1 MVKSFYRKLLRSEMV
16 KNSLTLISGTVI
28 AQIIPVAL
36 QPLLRRIFTPED
48 FGVFAIYMS
57 LLGMLAAIASLKYES
72 TIILPKRDKDA
83 AHLLVGSI
91 IVVFSFSIIF
101 LVLIFF
107 LKNSLIDYFNFP
119 PAIEQ
124 WLYLLPLSA
133 FIFTS
138 YQAMNYWLI
147 RKNRFKASAVNKV
160 IRRTAEGGTQTGL
173 GFSTVSSGLIIG
185 NIIGDSI
192 NFLSGIFQIKRSS
205 FNLKSV
211 RLPRILYL
219 LKRYKEF
226 PLYSGV
232 PSFLNTISLLVP
244 VLIITRSFDEEIA
257 GFYSLSQMVLAL
269 PLALV
274 SVSVSQVLL
283 QQLSEK
289 IKSTSSI
296 NSIVTRLALV
306 LTGLSIPFILIILF
320 FGEALFDFFFGID
333 WRVSSDITQ
342 ILIYAYALKFIVSP
356 LSVVFI
362 ALEKVKISGLWQLGY
377 FLAICGLFAI
387 NFKDLNDFFI
397 TYLAIE
403 LTLYLMYIIL
413 IFAQVRRYESQLIK
427 D

>member
-320 FGEALFDFFFGID
+320 FGEGLFDFFFGID

>member
-1 MVKSFYRKLLRSEMV
+1 VVKSFYRKLLRSEMV

-320 FGEALFDFFFGID
+320 FGEGLFDFFFGID